1 MGADD
6 RITRDPNVLGGK
18 PIVRGTRIG
27 VEHVL
32 EMIETGMTET
42 EICHS
47 YPRLTPEDVRAA
59 VAYAKA
65 LVQRDHSSAA

>member
-1 MGADD
+1 MAEIA
-6 RITRDPNVLGGK
+6 RIVRDPGVLGGK
-18 PIVRGTRIG
+18 PVVRGTRIA

-32 EMIETGMTET
+32 EMIETGMGEA
-42 EICHS
+42 EICRS

-65 LVQRDHSSAA
+65 VVQRDRSSAA